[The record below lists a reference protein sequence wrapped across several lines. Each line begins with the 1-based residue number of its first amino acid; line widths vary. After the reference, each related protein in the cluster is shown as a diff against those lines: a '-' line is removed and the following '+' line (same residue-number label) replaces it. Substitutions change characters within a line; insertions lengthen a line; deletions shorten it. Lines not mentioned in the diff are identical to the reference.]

1 MQLFGR
7 WGVWTFF
14 LAGFSGLT
22 TLYMKAFEGLS
33 MNRNPLMVLTAFLLF
48 SGVQFF
54 VLGLVA
60 ELVTRTYHETQN
72 KPVYVVRDKLN
83 F

>member
-7 WGVWTFF
+7 WGIWTF
-14 LAGFSGLT
+14 LLSGFFGLM
-22 TLYMKAFEGLS
+22 TLYMKVFEGLS
-33 MNRNPLMVLTAFLLF
+33 MNRNPLLVLTAFLLF
-48 SGVQFF
+48 SGVQFLVF
-54 VLGLVA
+54 GLVA
-60 ELVTRTYHETQN
+60 ELVTRTYHETQD